1 MKNIIERA
9 HEIEEVIAADRRA
22 IHKEPEIG
30 FYLPKTAAY
39 IKRRIDEMCVEY
51 RDCGVLDHETR
62 ENFAAAGFGGID
74 GCTGVTAT
82 IGNGAPCILLRADMD
97 ALPMEEK
104 SGLDFASVNG
114 LAHTCGHDS
123 HSAMLLGAA
132 RILKENEASLK
143 GTVKLMFQPGEEFGC
158 GSRLMINDGLLEG
171 PSPDAALALHVM
183 SDAEAGN
190 VGYVKGA
197 ASSSYDTF
205 IVKIRGQGGHSSAP
219 HLTVDPVMI
228 ANQLYMALNLLPGRE
243 TDPRETVA
251 LTIGRLAGGSAA
263 NIIPDGAEM
272 QIGVRT
278 FNMEIRDHLAKRI
291 PEMIE
296 HIVKAWRGD
305 YEMNIFYCPL
315 TYNSPELCGELLPF
329 INEAAGAENVR
340 EESKPMAGT
349 EDFGYISQ
357 RIPSMFLWLGAGKR
371 GSAPLHNPAMILDE
385 SVFWKG
391 SSILANCAAEWLAK
405 R

>member
-1 MKNIIERA
+1 M
-9 HEIEEVIAADRRA
+9 
-22 IHKEPEIG
+22 P
-30 FYLPKTAAY
+30 
-39 IKRRIDEMCVEY
+39 
-51 RDCGVLDHETR
+51 
-62 ENFAAAGFGGID
+62 
-74 GCTGVTAT
+74 
-82 IGNGAPCILLRADMD
+82 
-97 ALPMEEK
+97 
-104 SGLDFASVNG
+104 
-114 LAHTCGHDS
+114 
-123 HSAMLLGAA
+123 
-132 RILKENEASLK
+132 
-143 GTVKLMFQPGEEFGC
+143 
-158 GSRLMINDGLLEG
+158 
-171 PSPDAALALHVM
+171 
-183 SDAEAGN
+183 
-190 VGYVKGA
+190 

-228 ANQLYMALNLLPGRE
+228 ANQLYTALNLLPGRE

-371 GSAPLHNPAMILDE
+371 SAAPLHNPTMILDE

-391 SSILANCAAEWLAK
+391 SAILANCAAEWLAK